1 MIDSPTAQKVWSVH
15 ISNKMSPIKQD
26 LFYDKTKR
34 NEKKI
39 MRFVS
44 IRCVTVWQLERGEN
58 F

>member
-1 MIDSPTAQKVWSVH
+1 MQ

-26 LFYDKTKR
+26 IFYDKTKR
-34 NEKKI
+34 NEKKN

-44 IRCVTVWQLERGEN
+44 IKFVTVWQLERGEN